1 MKNFIKNISAK
12 GTAKNAVLAMLLM
25 IGLPAFAQDGSGVS
39 DTTLL
44 YILVSMIVIQ
54 LLLVFVVAGVIKTIV
69 GSPQIFKR
77 IMPSADKAA
86 AVLGALLL
94 VSTGAFAQD
103 GGADKFVLDAELELL
118 LICVNAFLLV
128 IIVALLYNVKTLLK
142 IAKGPEEAVAEEEQ
156 EDVFASLGLTDAVPI
171 ENESEILMDHSYDG
185 IHELDNNLPPWWKYG
200 FYITVVLMVGYMWYY
215 LISVDHHVGHN
226 EFVAEMAQAAEEA
239 AMRKAN
245 VDENSVELLTAA
257 ADLTAGKKI
266 FTQNCVVCHGANGEG
281 GVGPNL
287 TDEYWIHGGGIKNVF
302 RTVKVGVPEKGMTPW
317 GNTLS
322 PTDMQKVSSYVLSLQ
337 GTTPPNGKEPQGE
350 VWSE

>member
-1 MKNFIKNISAK
+1 MKNFINYISAK
-12 GTAKNAVLAMLLM
+12 VSLKQGLLASLIIM
-25 IGLPAFAQDGSGVS
+25 GLPVFAQDGNAVS

-44 YILVSMIVIQ
+44 YLLIGMGLIQILLIIVI
-54 LLLVFVVAGVIKTIV
+54 AGVIKTMA

-77 IMPSADKAA
+77 ILPSADKAA
-86 AVLGALLL
+86 IALGLMLLSS
-94 VSTGAFAQD
+94 VGVMAQD
-103 GGADKFVLDAELELL
+103 GGMKPYVMDAELEML
-118 LICVNAFLLV
+118 LITVNAFLLL
-128 IIVALLYNVKTLLK
+128 IIVFLLWNVQTLLK
-142 IAKGPEEAVAEEEQ
+142 VAKGPEELVEEAQ
-156 EDVFASLGLTDAVPI
+156 EDVFQSLGLTDAVAI
-171 ENESEILMDHSYDG
+171 EDEHEILMDHSYDG

-226 EFVAEMAQAAEEA
+226 EFVAEMQLAAEEA
-239 AMRKAN
+239 ANRKAN

-257 ADLTAGKKI
+257 SDLDAGKKI
-266 FTQNCVVCHGANGEG
+266 FVQNCVVCHGANGEG

-287 TDEYWIHGGGIKNVF
+287 TDEFWIHGGGIKNVF

-337 GTTPPNGKEPQGE
+337 GSNPANGKEPQGE
-350 VWSE
+350 KWTE